1 MSLVPYEEG
10 SLILDDPNSKS
21 VVVVNP
27 TSGTLSFFQQN
38 NSNDDSELNEDQ
50 TASLSALTFL
60 QGFINTKA
68 LLLPMCARNV
78 VRKLTLIL

>member
-27 TSGTLSFFQQN
+27 TSGTLSFFQQD

-50 TASLSALTFL
+50 TASLSALDFPSGIH
-60 QGFINTKA
+60 QYKSPIASYVCPAMWYGN
-68 LLLPMCARNV
+68 
-78 VRKLTLIL
+78 